1 MSTKKVKIVALR
13 LLNKNEPG
21 VHNFSIE
28 IVPKNKAKSVIKK
41 RQKEEKYEKDECI
54 IPPTS
59 PKIELPLDKDKKC
72 EIKLRIEGGL
82 KPADDMHDGEDIIVY
97 SAKGKKAARKIL
109 FTIPSNES
117 DKASILFTVGDTY
130 KHRVCC

>member
-13 LLNKNEPG
+13 LPNKNEPG

-41 RQKEEKYEKDECI
+41 RQKEKYEKDECI

-82 KPADDMHDGEDIIVY
+82 KPADDMHDGEDIIVNIVGVPCPTET
-97 SAKGKKAARKIL
+97 SPPEPEAL
-109 FTIPSNES
+109 
-117 DKASILFTVGDTY
+117 SIIGGATA
-130 KHRVCC
+130 